1 MTIKRY
7 DLQRFYNT
15 AAMKEAM
22 TGAYVKIEDVR
33 ELIAD
38 AERFRMLARTVT
50 CVDQIE
56 NLYGDVV
63 SLRLDF
69 RGDAQASDV
78 LQQRMRDIVDKML
91 DQYE

>member
-15 AAMKEAM
+15 AAIKEAM
-22 TGAYVKIEDVR
+22 NGAYVKIEDVR

-38 AERFRMLARTVT
+38 AERLRMLVRTVT

-69 RGDAQASDV
+69 RCDAQASDV
-78 LQQRMRDIVDKML
+78 LQQRMQDIVDKML